1 MLQQALKNAGFYYYA
16 IDGTVGKNLMKAV
29 IKFQKYS
36 GLEIT
41 GYPDKVFVFLLAN
54 QKRRVLPP
62 PPPPVVIKVPPEP
75 KPKNIIIEPID
86 TDNAVQVNQELIT
99 Q

>member
-1 MLQQALKNAGFYYYA
+1 
-16 IDGTVGKNLMKAV
+16 MKTV

-36 GLEIT
+36 GLETT
-41 GYPDKVFVFLLAN
+41 GYPDKEFVFLLAN
-54 QKRRVLPP
+54 QKRRILPP
-62 PPPPVVIKVPPEP
+62 PQPPVVIKVPPEP